1 MGFPTI
7 NKRYQVLALM
17 ALFSVITYL
26 DRTSISITGNSITNE
41 LHLSVTQFGWVLA
54 AFSFAYGVFEI
65 PTGLL
70 GDKLGPKKI
79 LTRIVIWWSLFTIL
93 TGFSYTFAALLI
105 IRFLFGVGEAGAYPN
120 ATVVISR
127 WFPKSERGRAQSFIW
142 IASRIGAGLAPFLS
156 MFIMNAYGWR
166 WVFYIFGSIGMI
178 WVIIWKLWF
187 KDEPRDMKGILP
199 AEIETIESGREIK
212 AAGHGLMSIR
222 NILKNRNVW
231 FLMGMYHCLLYGAYF
246 YLSWMPKYLK
256 IGRGVPDSEIAFMA
270 SLPFI
275 MGTVGCFIGGFSS
288 DYLSKKYGLKWG
300 RRSVGMFGLIMAG
313 ICMITAT
320 FIADNTYSIIV
331 LSLGLAFKDFTLP
344 VSWATAADIGG
355 ENSGSVAG
363 AMGMAGQLGS
373 TVMAIA
379 FGYILSLTGS
389 WELPIQ
395 LIGIVVILGGFLWLK
410 IDPSK
415 KINTEELPNT

>member
-1 MGFPTI
+1 MD
-7 NKRYQVLALM
+7 KRYVVLVVM
-17 ALFSVITYL
+17 SLFSIITYL
-26 DRTSISITGNSITNE
+26 DRTSISITGNNITSELGLSI
-41 LHLSVTQFGWVLA
+41 TQFGWVLA
-54 AFSFAYGVFEI
+54 AFSFAYGIFEI
-65 PTGLL
+65 PTGIL

-93 TGFSYTFAALLI
+93 TGFSYTFTALLI
-105 IRFLFGVGEAGAYPN
+105 VRFLFGVGEAGAYPN
-120 ATVVISR
+120 ATVVISK
-127 WFPKSERGRAQSFIW
+127 WFPKGERGRAQSFIW
-142 IASRIGAGLAPFLS
+142 IASRIGGALAPFLS
-156 MFIMNAYGWR
+156 VFIMNAFGWR
-166 WVFYIFGSIGMI
+166 WVFYIFGTLGII
-178 WVIIWKLWF
+178 WVIFWKYWF
-187 KDEPRDMKGILP
+187 KDEPREMKGIKP
-199 AEIETIESGREIK
+199 EEIELIESKREVK
-212 AAGHGLMSIR
+212 SLGHGLLSIK
-222 NILKNRNVW
+222 NILKNKNVW

-256 IGRGVPDSEIAFMA
+256 NGRNVEDHEIAFMA

-275 MGTVGCFIGGFSS
+275 LGTIGCFIGGFSS

-320 FIADNTYSIIV
+320 FIKDNTLSIIV

-355 ENSGSVAG
+355 ENAGSVAG

-373 TVMAIA
+373 TVMSIA
-379 FGYILSLTGS
+379 FGYILSMTGS

-395 LIGIVVILGGFLWLK
+395 IIGIIVIIGGLLWLK

-415 KINTEELPNT
+415 KINHMASS

>member
-1 MGFPTI
+1 MNRLTLD
-7 NKRYQVLALM
+7 KRYVVLIVM
-17 ALFSVITYL
+17 SIFSVITYL
-26 DRTSISITGNSITNE
+26 DRTSISITGNKITSELGLSI
-41 LHLSVTQFGWVLA
+41 TQFGWVLA
-54 AFSFAYGVFEI
+54 AFSFAYGIFEI
-65 PTGLL
+65 PTGIL

-93 TGFSYTFAALLI
+93 TGFSYTFTALLF

-120 ATVVISR
+120 ATVVISK
-127 WFPKSERGRAQSFIW
+127 WFPKGERGRAQSFIW
-142 IASRIGAGLAPFLS
+142 IASRIGGALAPFLS
-156 MFIMNAYGWR
+156 VFIMNTFGWR
-166 WVFYIFGSIGMI
+166 WVFYIFGTLG
-178 WVIIWKLWF
+178 IIWAIFWNYWF
-187 KDEPRDMKGILP
+187 KDEPREMKGIKSKEVEL
-199 AEIETIESGREIK
+199 IESKREVK
-212 AAGHGLMSIR
+212 SLGHGLLSIK
-222 NILKNRNVW
+222 NILKNKNVW

-256 IGRGVPDSEIAFMA
+256 NGRNVGDDEIAFMA

-275 MGTVGCFIGGFSS
+275 LGTIGCFIGGFSS
-288 DYLSKKYGLKWG
+288 DFLSKKYGLKWG

-320 FIADNTYSIIV
+320 FILDNTVSIIV

-355 ENSGSVAG
+355 ENAGSVAG

-373 TVMAIA
+373 TVMSIS
-379 FGYILSLTGS
+379 FGYILSMTGS
-389 WELPIQ
+389 WELPLQI
-395 LIGIVVILGGFLWLK
+395 IGVIVIIGGLLWLK

-415 KINTEELPNT
+415 KINDIASS

>member
-1 MGFPTI
+1 MNRLTLD
-7 NKRYQVLALM
+7 KRYVVLIVM
-17 ALFSVITYL
+17 SIFSVITYL
-26 DRTSISITGNSITNE
+26 DRTSISITGNKITSELGLSI
-41 LHLSVTQFGWVLA
+41 TQFGWVLA
-54 AFSFAYGVFEI
+54 AFSFAYGIFEI
-65 PTGLL
+65 PTGIL

-93 TGFSYTFAALLI
+93 TGFSYTFTALLI

-120 ATVVISR
+120 ATVVISK
-127 WFPKSERGRAQSFIW
+127 WFPKGERGRAQSFIW
-142 IASRIGAGLAPFLS
+142 IASRIGGALAPFLS
-156 MFIMNAYGWR
+156 VFIMNTFGWR
-166 WVFYIFGSIGMI
+166 WVFYIFGTLG
-178 WVIIWKLWF
+178 IIWAIFWNYWF
-187 KDEPRDMKGILP
+187 KDEPKEMKGIKSKEVEL
-199 AEIETIESGREIK
+199 IESKREVK
-212 AAGHGLMSIR
+212 SLGHGLLSIK
-222 NILKNRNVW
+222 NILKNKNVW

-256 IGRGVPDSEIAFMA
+256 NGRNVGDDEIAFMA

-275 MGTVGCFIGGFSS
+275 LGTIGCFIGGFSS
-288 DYLSKKYGLKWG
+288 DFLSKKYGLKWG

-320 FIADNTYSIIV
+320 FILDNTVSIIV

-355 ENSGSVAG
+355 ENAGSVAG

-373 TVMAIA
+373 TVMSIS
-379 FGYILSLTGS
+379 FGYILSMTGS
-389 WELPIQ
+389 WELPLQI
-395 LIGIVVILGGFLWLK
+395 IGVIVIIGGLLWLK

-415 KINTEELPNT
+415 KINDIASS

>member
-1 MGFPTI
+1 MSI
-7 NKRYQVLALM
+7 
-17 ALFSVITYL
+17 FSIITYL
-26 DRTSISITGNSITNE
+26 DRTSISITGNKITSELGLSI
-41 LHLSVTQFGWVLA
+41 TQFGWVLA
-54 AFSFAYGVFEI
+54 AFSFAYGIFEI
-65 PTGLL
+65 PTGIL

-93 TGFSYTFAALLI
+93 TGFSYTFTALLI

-120 ATVVISR
+120 ATVVISK
-127 WFPKSERGRAQSFIW
+127 WFPKGERGRAQSFIW
-142 IASRIGAGLAPFLS
+142 IASRIGGALAPFLS
-156 MFIMNAYGWR
+156 VFIMNTFGWR
-166 WVFYIFGSIGMI
+166 WVFYIFGTLG
-178 WVIIWKLWF
+178 IIWAISWNYWF
-187 KDEPRDMKGILP
+187 KDEPREMKGIKSK
-199 AEIETIESGREIK
+199 EIELIESKREVK
-212 AAGHGLMSIR
+212 SLGHGLLSIK
-222 NILKNRNVW
+222 NILKNKNVW

-256 IGRGVPDSEIAFMA
+256 NGRNVGDDDIAFMA

-275 MGTVGCFIGGFSS
+275 LGTIGCFIGGFSS
-288 DYLSKKYGLKWG
+288 DFLSKKYGLKWG

-320 FIADNTYSIIV
+320 FILDNTISIIV

-373 TVMAIA
+373 TVMSIS
-379 FGYILSLTGS
+379 FGYILSMTGS
-389 WELPIQ
+389 WELPLQI
-395 LIGIVVILGGFLWLK
+395 IGVIVIIGGLLWLK
-410 IDPSK
+410 IDPSQ
-415 KINTEELPNT
+415 KINNTSSS

>member
-1 MGFPTI
+1 M
-7 NKRYQVLALM
+7 NRLALDKRYVVLIVM
-17 ALFSVITYL
+17 SIFSIITYL
-26 DRTSISITGNSITNE
+26 DRTSISITGNKITSELGLSI
-41 LHLSVTQFGWVLA
+41 TQFGWVLA
-54 AFSFAYGVFEI
+54 AFSFAYGIFEI
-65 PTGLL
+65 PTGIL

-93 TGFSYTFAALLI
+93 TGFSYTFTALLI

-120 ATVVISR
+120 ATVVISK
-127 WFPKSERGRAQSFIW
+127 WFPKGERGRAQSFIW
-142 IASRIGAGLAPFLS
+142 IASRIGGALAPFLS
-156 MFIMNAYGWR
+156 VFIMNTFGWR
-166 WVFYIFGSIGMI
+166 WVFYIFGTLG
-178 WVIIWKLWF
+178 IIWAIFWNYWF
-187 KDEPRDMKGILP
+187 KDEPREMKGIKSK
-199 AEIETIESGREIK
+199 EIELIESKREVK
-212 AAGHGLMSIR
+212 SLGHGLLSIK
-222 NILKNRNVW
+222 NILKNKNVW

-256 IGRGVPDSEIAFMA
+256 NGRNVGDDEIAFMA

-275 MGTVGCFIGGFSS
+275 LGTIGCFIGGFSS
-288 DYLSKKYGLKWG
+288 DFLSKKYGLKWG

-320 FIADNTYSIIV
+320 FILDNTVSIIV

-355 ENSGSVAG
+355 ENAGSVAG

-373 TVMAIA
+373 TVMSIS
-379 FGYILSLTGS
+379 FGYILSMTGS
-389 WELPIQ
+389 WELPLQI
-395 LIGIVVILGGFLWLK
+395 IGVIVIIGGLLWLK

-415 KINTEELPNT
+415 KINDIASS

>member
-1 MGFPTI
+1 MNRLTLD
-7 NKRYQVLALM
+7 KRYVVLIVM
-17 ALFSVITYL
+17 SIFSIITYL
-26 DRTSISITGNSITNE
+26 DRTSISITGNKITSELGLSI
-41 LHLSVTQFGWVLA
+41 TQFGWVLA
-54 AFSFAYGVFEI
+54 AFSFAYGIFEI

-93 TGFSYTFAALLI
+93 TGFSYTFTALLI
-105 IRFLFGVGEAGAYPN
+105 VRFLFGVGEAGAYPN
-120 ATVVISR
+120 ATVVISK
-127 WFPKSERGRAQSFIW
+127 WFPKGERGRAQSFIW
-142 IASRIGAGLAPFLS
+142 IASRIGGALAPFLS
-156 MFIMNAYGWR
+156 VFIMNTFGWR
-166 WVFYIFGSIGMI
+166 WVFYIFGTLG
-178 WVIIWKLWF
+178 IIWAIFWNYWF
-187 KDEPRDMKGILP
+187 KDEPREMKGIKSK
-199 AEIETIESGREIK
+199 EIELIESKREVK
-212 AAGHGLMSIR
+212 SLGHGLLSIK
-222 NILKNRNVW
+222 NILKNNNVW

-256 IGRGVPDSEIAFMA
+256 NGRNVGDDEIAFMA

-275 MGTVGCFIGGFSS
+275 LGTIGCFIGGFSS
-288 DYLSKKYGLKWG
+288 DFLSKKYGLKWG

-320 FIADNTYSIIV
+320 FIVDNTLSIIV

-355 ENSGSVAG
+355 ENAGSVAG

-373 TVMAIA
+373 TVMSIS
-379 FGYILSLTGS
+379 FGYILSMTGS

-395 LIGIVVILGGFLWLK
+395 MIGVIVIIGGLLWLK

-415 KINTEELPNT
+415 KINNIASS

>member
-1 MGFPTI
+1 MNRLTLD
-7 NKRYQVLALM
+7 KRYVVLIVM
-17 ALFSVITYL
+17 SIFSVITYL
-26 DRTSISITGNSITNE
+26 DRTSISITGNKITSELGLSI
-41 LHLSVTQFGWVLA
+41 TQFGWVLA
-54 AFSFAYGVFEI
+54 AFSFAYGIFEI
-65 PTGLL
+65 PTGIL

-93 TGFSYTFAALLI
+93 TGFSYTFTALLI

-120 ATVVISR
+120 ATVVISK
-127 WFPKSERGRAQSFIW
+127 WFPKGERGRAQSFIW
-142 IASRIGAGLAPFLS
+142 IASRIGGALAPFLS
-156 MFIMNAYGWR
+156 VFIMNTFGWR
-166 WVFYIFGSIGMI
+166 WVFYIFGTLG
-178 WVIIWKLWF
+178 IIWAIFWNYWF
-187 KDEPRDMKGILP
+187 KDEPREMKGIKSK
-199 AEIETIESGREIK
+199 EIELIESKREVK
-212 AAGHGLMSIR
+212 SLGHGLLSIK
-222 NILKNRNVW
+222 NILKNKNVW

-256 IGRGVPDSEIAFMA
+256 NGRNVGDDEIAFMA

-275 MGTVGCFIGGFSS
+275 LGTIGCFIGGFSS
-288 DYLSKKYGLKWG
+288 DFLSKKYGLKWG

-320 FIADNTYSIIV
+320 FILDNTVSIIV

-355 ENSGSVAG
+355 ENAGSVAG

-373 TVMAIA
+373 TVMSIS
-379 FGYILSLTGS
+379 FGYILSMTGS
-389 WELPIQ
+389 WELPLQI
-395 LIGIVVILGGFLWLK
+395 IGVIVIIGGLLWLK

-415 KINTEELPNT
+415 KINDIASS

>member
-1 MGFPTI
+1 MKFFSI
-7 NKRYQVLALM
+7 DKRYQVLIVM
-17 ALFSVITYL
+17 SIFSIITYL
-26 DRTSISITGNSITNE
+26 DRTSISITGNNITSD
-41 LHLSVTQFGWVLA
+41 LGLSVTQFGWVLA
-54 AFSFAYGVFEI
+54 AFSFAYGIFEI

-93 TGFSYTFAALLI
+93 TGFSYTFTILI
-105 IRFLFGVGEAGAYPN
+105 IVRFLFGVGEAGAYPN
-120 ATVVISR
+120 ATIVISK
-127 WFPKSERGRAQSFIW
+127 WFPKGERGRAQSFIW
-142 IASRIGAGLAPFLS
+142 IASRIGGALAPFLS
-156 MFIMNAYGWR
+156 VFIMNTYGWR
-166 WVFYIFGSIGMI
+166 WVFFIFGTLGII
-178 WVIIWKLWF
+178 WVLFWKFWF
-187 KDEPRDMKGILP
+187 KDEPREMKGIKSEEVEL
-199 AEIETIESGREIK
+199 IETQREIK
-212 AAGHGLMSIR
+212 SKGHGLFSIKK
-222 NILKNRNVW
+222 ILKNKNVW

-256 IGRGVPDSEIAFMA
+256 NGRGVGDHEIAFMA

-275 MGTVGCFIGGFSS
+275 LGTIGCFIGGFSS
-288 DYLSKKYGLKWG
+288 DFLSKKYGLKWG

-320 FIADNTYSIIV
+320 FIKDNTVSIII

-355 ENSGSVAG
+355 ENAGSVAG

-373 TVMAIA
+373 TIMSIA
-379 FGYILSLTGS
+379 FGYILSMTGS

-395 LIGIVVILGGFLWLK
+395 MIGVIVIIGGLLWLK
-410 IDPSK
+410 IDPSQ
-415 KINTEELPNT
+415 KINSI

>member
-1 MGFPTI
+1 MNRLTLD
-7 NKRYQVLALM
+7 KRYVVLIVM
-17 ALFSVITYL
+17 SIFSVITYL
-26 DRTSISITGNSITNE
+26 DRTSISITGNKITSELGLSI
-41 LHLSVTQFGWVLA
+41 TQFGWVLA
-54 AFSFAYGVFEI
+54 AFSFAYGIFEI
-65 PTGLL
+65 PTGIL

-93 TGFSYTFAALLI
+93 TGFSYTFTALLI

-120 ATVVISR
+120 ATVVISK
-127 WFPKSERGRAQSFIW
+127 WFPKGERGRAQSFIW
-142 IASRIGAGLAPFLS
+142 IASRIGGALAPFLS
-156 MFIMNAYGWR
+156 VFIMNTFGWR
-166 WVFYIFGSIGMI
+166 WVFYIFGTLG
-178 WVIIWKLWF
+178 IIWAIFWNYWF
-187 KDEPRDMKGILP
+187 KDEPREMKGIKSKEVEL
-199 AEIETIESGREIK
+199 IESKREVK
-212 AAGHGLMSIR
+212 SLGHGLLSIK
-222 NILKNRNVW
+222 NILKNKNVW

-256 IGRGVPDSEIAFMA
+256 NGRNVGDDEIAFMA

-275 MGTVGCFIGGFSS
+275 LGTIGCFIGGFSS
-288 DYLSKKYGLKWG
+288 DFLSKKYGLKWG

-320 FIADNTYSIIV
+320 FILDNTVSIIV

-355 ENSGSVAG
+355 ENAGSVAG

-373 TVMAIA
+373 TVMSIS
-379 FGYILSLTGS
+379 FGYILSMTGS
-389 WELPIQ
+389 WELPLQI
-395 LIGIVVILGGFLWLK
+395 IGVIVIIGGLLWLK

-415 KINTEELPNT
+415 KINDIASS

>member
-1 MGFPTI
+1 MNRLTLD
-7 NKRYQVLALM
+7 KRYVVLIVM
-17 ALFSVITYL
+17 SIFSVITYL
-26 DRTSISITGNSITNE
+26 DRTSISITGNKITSELGLSI
-41 LHLSVTQFGWVLA
+41 TQFGWVLA
-54 AFSFAYGVFEI
+54 AFSFAYGIFEI
-65 PTGLL
+65 PTGIL

-93 TGFSYTFAALLI
+93 TGFSYTFTALLI

-120 ATVVISR
+120 ATVVISK
-127 WFPKSERGRAQSFIW
+127 WFPKGERGRAQSFIW
-142 IASRIGAGLAPFLS
+142 IASRIGGALAPFLS
-156 MFIMNAYGWR
+156 VFIMNTFGWR
-166 WVFYIFGSIGMI
+166 WVFYIFGTLG
-178 WVIIWKLWF
+178 IIWAIFWNYWF
-187 KDEPRDMKGILP
+187 KDEPREMKGIKSKEVEL
-199 AEIETIESGREIK
+199 IESKREVK
-212 AAGHGLMSIR
+212 SLGHGLLSIK
-222 NILKNRNVW
+222 NILKNKNVW

-256 IGRGVPDSEIAFMA
+256 NGRNVGDDEIAFMA

-275 MGTVGCFIGGFSS
+275 LGTIGCFIGGFSS
-288 DYLSKKYGLKWG
+288 DFLSKKYGLKWG

-320 FIADNTYSIIV
+320 FILDNTVSIIL

-355 ENSGSVAG
+355 ENAGSVAG

-373 TVMAIA
+373 TVMSIS
-379 FGYILSLTGS
+379 FGYILSMTGS
-389 WELPIQ
+389 WELPLQI
-395 LIGIVVILGGFLWLK
+395 IGVIVIIGGLLWLK

-415 KINTEELPNT
+415 KINDIASS